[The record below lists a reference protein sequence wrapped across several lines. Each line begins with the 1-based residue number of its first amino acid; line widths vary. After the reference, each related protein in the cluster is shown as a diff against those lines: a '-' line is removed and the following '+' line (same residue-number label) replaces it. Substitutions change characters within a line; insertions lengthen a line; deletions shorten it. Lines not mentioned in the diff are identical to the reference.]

1 MKKSIDKLDFDKL
14 KPVTIELNMLCDYR
28 LDEHGVHDELVKNV
42 NTNNT
47 TRLIDYVDNKI
58 PDVNILVKEKI
69 AMQKY
74 QILDLNILPLL
85 VTNLQIIYLMQG

>member
-14 KPVTIELNMLCDYR
+14 KPVTIELNMLSDYR

-42 NTNNT
+42 NANNT
-47 TRLIDYVDNKI
+47 TRLIDYVNNKI

-69 AMQKY
+69 AMQKH

>member
-1 MKKSIDKLDFDKL
+1 MKNSIDKLDFDKL
-14 KPVTIELNMLCDYR
+14 KPVTIELNMLSDYG

-42 NTNNT
+42 NDNNT
-47 TRLIDYVDNKI
+47 NRLIDYVDNKI

>member
-1 MKKSIDKLDFDKL
+1 MKNSIDKLDFDKL

-42 NTNNT
+42 NASNT

-58 PDVNILVKEKI
+58 PDVSILVKEKI